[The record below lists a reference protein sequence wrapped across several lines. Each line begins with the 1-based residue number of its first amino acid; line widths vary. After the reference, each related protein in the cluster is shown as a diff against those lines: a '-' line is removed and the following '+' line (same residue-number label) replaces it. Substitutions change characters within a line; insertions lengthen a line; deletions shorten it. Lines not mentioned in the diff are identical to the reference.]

1 MAHGRDADASKAAR
15 IAYGATLASLGLDA
29 DRGRLYVDLAM
40 MSLSEAARRALQSM
54 DPAKHEYL
62 SPFARQYFG
71 QGKAEGKA
79 EGIAEGKAEGKAE
92 GQLEGRAA
100 LLSKQLALRFGPL
113 PAQAKARIRA
123 AGIAELDALATR
135 VLTARTLDEALA
147 AP

>member
-1 MAHGRDADASKAAR
+1 
-15 IAYGATLASLGLDA
+15 
-29 DRGRLYVDLAM
+29 M

-79 EGIAEGKAEGKAE
+79 EG
-92 GQLEGRAA
+92 QLEGRAA
-100 LLSKQLALRFGPL
+100 LLIKQLALRFGPL
-113 PAQAKARIRA
+113 PVQAEARIRSAGLAQLDDMA
-123 AGIAELDALATR
+123 AR